1 MSGWPILSGWVAEVE
16 KEEII
21 REEVKEVRGQN
32 IEIIIMETEIS
43 KNDDRHTIG
52 KSEAELGA

>member
-1 MSGWPILSGWVAEVE
+1 M
-16 KEEII
+16 
-21 REEVKEVRGQN
+21 RGQN

-43 KNDDRHTIG
+43 KNHDRHTIG

>member
-1 MSGWPILSGWVAEVE
+1 M
-16 KEEII
+16 
-21 REEVKEVRGQN
+21 RGQN